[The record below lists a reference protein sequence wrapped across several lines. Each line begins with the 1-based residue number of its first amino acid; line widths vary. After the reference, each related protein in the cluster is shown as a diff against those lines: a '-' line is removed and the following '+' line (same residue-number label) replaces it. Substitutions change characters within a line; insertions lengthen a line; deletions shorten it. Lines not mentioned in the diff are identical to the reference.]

1 MNNLKFSSTQKQ
13 QLPDFKLPEPYCHD
27 VWPIK
32 SWPYYKNSDEKGIA
46 QWNVNGY
53 TNTDDLDFS
62 ICRNE
67 YIREEIKFFLYD
79 LIEIK
84 KVKLY
89 SLTKYWK
96 QIRTFIRY
104 SNVSLD
110 DYTSISELDSLD
122 DFEDFIQNKDKRKK
136 QPVVK
141 AGTKINAV
149 DMEKTKKETKSPYLK
164 IVKRMQDL
172 VIDFYDD
179 RPIFEKDVWELN
191 KLPMNIDIPASIQIS
206 ALHFEAIPQTK
217 IKRIIKK
224 YTMERLNSVSLG
236 SIIQDIIYL
245 NTFCTWLNDS
255 HNEVTSLDLLSRN
268 IIEDYI
274 QYLRVD
280 ADISSCVFSKRLSC
294 LSTFL
299 DFCRIFR
306 IPDTPKI
313 PLLDKDDYSVK
324 IQYEKTPY
332 SDDEMQRIVEN
343 LKYLENQQHA
353 RMVFCLIEIGCR
365 ISELCTLKP
374 NSLIKKKDSYSL
386 MINSKKN
393 DNPYVLPISD
403 VLGQVLEKAISV
415 SKKLFGDDVVYMFAS
430 SITKYITRRVLD
442 NNLKKLSVEHQ
453 ILDDSGKVL
462 HITFHRFRT
471 TKVSK
476 YLQKG
481 LDADVVSLLVGHKVK
496 YTLKHY
502 AKATNKELVEA
513 LQPLMDKYTALIENA
528 GNVSAIKTLSADSSP
543 LPNGRCN
550 KAADT
555 GICDHANHCLS
566 CAMFVPQKEYLYVYE
581 KELSD
586 VETAIAVAEANNN
599 QRLLEY
605 NQQLKEQLEVIIQKC
620 RGETNEI

>member
-1 MNNLKFSSTQKQ
+1 MT
-13 QLPDFKLPEPYCHD
+13 
-27 VWPIK
+27 
-32 SWPYYKNSDEKGIA
+32 
-46 QWNVNGY
+46 
-53 TNTDDLDFS
+53 DFS
-62 ICRNE
+62 RA
-67 YIREEIKFFLYD
+67 F
-79 LIEIK
+79 
-84 KVKLY
+84 
-89 SLTKYWK
+89 
-96 QIRTFIRY
+96 
-104 SNVSLD
+104 
-110 DYTSISELDSLD
+110 
-122 DFEDFIQNKDKRKK
+122 
-136 QPVVK
+136 
-141 AGTKINAV
+141 
-149 DMEKTKKETKSPYLK
+149 
-164 IVKRMQDL
+164 
-172 VIDFYDD
+172 
-179 RPIFEKDVWELN
+179 
-191 KLPMNIDIPASIQIS
+191 
-206 ALHFEAIPQTK
+206 
-217 IKRIIKK
+217 
-224 YTMERLNSVSLG
+224 
-236 SIIQDIIYL
+236 
-245 NTFCTWLNDS
+245 
-255 HNEVTSLDLLSRN
+255 
-268 IIEDYI
+268 
-274 QYLRVD
+274 
-280 ADISSCVFSKRLSC
+280 
-294 LSTFL
+294 
-299 DFCRIFR
+299 
-306 IPDTPKI
+306 
-313 PLLDKDDYSVK
+313 
-324 IQYEKTPY
+324 
-332 SDDEMQRIVEN
+332 
-343 LKYLENQQHA
+343 
-353 RMVFCLIEIGCR
+353 
-365 ISELCTLKP
+365 
-374 NSLIKKKDSYSL
+374 
-386 MINSKKN
+386 NSKKN

-528 GNVSAIKTLSADSSP
+528 GNVSAIKTLSADSIP

>member
-1 MNNLKFSSTQKQ
+1 MLF
-13 QLPDFKLPEPYCHD
+13 
-27 VWPIK
+27 
-32 SWPYYKNSDEKGIA
+32 
-46 QWNVNGY
+46 
-53 TNTDDLDFS
+53 
-62 ICRNE
+62 R
-67 YIREEIKFFLYD
+67 
-79 LIEIK
+79 
-84 KVKLY
+84 
-89 SLTKYWK
+89 
-96 QIRTFIRY
+96 
-104 SNVSLD
+104 
-110 DYTSISELDSLD
+110 
-122 DFEDFIQNKDKRKK
+122 
-136 QPVVK
+136 
-141 AGTKINAV
+141 
-149 DMEKTKKETKSPYLK
+149 
-164 IVKRMQDL
+164 
-172 VIDFYDD
+172 
-179 RPIFEKDVWELN
+179 
-191 KLPMNIDIPASIQIS
+191 
-206 ALHFEAIPQTK
+206 
-217 IKRIIKK
+217 
-224 YTMERLNSVSLG
+224 
-236 SIIQDIIYL
+236 
-245 NTFCTWLNDS
+245 
-255 HNEVTSLDLLSRN
+255 
-268 IIEDYI
+268 
-274 QYLRVD
+274 
-280 ADISSCVFSKRLSC
+280 
-294 LSTFL
+294 STFL

-528 GNVSAIKTLSADSSP
+528 GNVSAIKTLSADSIP